1 MQSPDA
7 GLLFFCYG
15 RERMFSSVR
24 NIHFV
29 GIGGIGMSGIAEILL
44 DQGFQVSGSD
54 MHRSENT
61 EYLAS
66 LGATIYEGHAPE
78 HIEGAEVVVYSSAV
92 KPEENPET
100 VEAHRRN
107 IPVIRRAEML
117 GEVTRLNYCIAV
129 AGTHGKTTTTSMCG
143 LVLMQ
148 GGFDPTVIVGGRLK
162 GLGGSNARLGKGE
175 WTVVEADEY
184 DRSFLQLLPT
194 IAVITNVEEDHTD
207 IYEDLG
213 DLINTFTEFANAI
226 PFYGYVALCLDD
238 PGAMELL
245 PKINKPKVTYGLTPQ
260 CEVRAVETTYSQR
273 SSTSTVLY
281 NGEEV
286 GVLELHIPGV
296 HNVKNALAAVAV
308 GLKIG
313 IPFESIAAALRE
325 FTGVYRR
332 FEIRGERNGVM
343 VVDDY
348 AHHPTEVKATLQA
361 TRTGWKNRIVCVF
374 QPHTYTRT
382 RDFASEFGK
391 SFGDADILVVTDVYA
406 AREKPIDGVTGENI
420 ADAARQFGHRNVHYV
435 AKREE
440 LPAFLDTITRQGDI
454 VLTLGAGD
462 VWKCGAEF
470 LQLS

>member
-1 MQSPDA
+1 
-7 GLLFFCYG
+7 
-15 RERMFSSVR
+15 MFSSVR

-78 HIEGAEVVVYSSAV
+78 HVDTAEVVVYSSAV

-143 LVLMQ
+143 LVLMK

-194 IAVITNVEEDHTD
+194 IAIITNVEEDHTD
-207 IYEDLG
+207 IYEDMG
-213 DLINTFTEFANAI
+213 DLINTFGEFANAI

-245 PKINKPKVTYGLTPQ
+245 PRINKPKITYGLTPQ
-260 CEVRAVETTYSQR
+260 CEVRAVDTSYNQR
-273 SSTSTVLY
+273 SSKSTVLY

-286 GVLELHIPGV
+286 GVLELNIPGV

-313 IPFESIAAALRE
+313 IPFENIADALRE

-332 FEIRGERNGVM
+332 FEVRGERNGTM

-361 TRTGWKNRIVCVF
+361 TRSGWKNRIVCVF

-382 RDFASEFGK
+382 RDFALEFGK

-406 AREKPIDGVTGENI
+406 AREKPIEGVTGENI

-435 AKREE
+435 PNKAE
-440 LPAFLDTITRQGDI
+440 LPAFLESITREGDI

-462 VWKCGAEF
+462 VWKCGADF
-470 LQLS
+470 LQLP

>member
-1 MQSPDA
+1 
-7 GLLFFCYG
+7 
-15 RERMFSSVR
+15 MFSSVR

-54 MHRSENT
+54 MNRSENT

-143 LVLMQ
+143 LVLMN

-213 DLINTFTEFANAI
+213 DLITTFTEFANAI

-245 PKINKPKVTYGLTPQ
+245 PRINKPKVTYGLTPQ

-273 SSTSTVLY
+273 SSASTVLY
-281 NGEEV
+281 NGEKV
-286 GVLELHIPGV
+286 GVLELNIPGV

-313 IPFESIAAALRE
+313 IPFENIAAALRE

-382 RDFASEFGK
+382 RDFALEFGK

-406 AREKPIDGVTGENI
+406 AREKPIDGVTGESI
-420 ADAARQFGHRNVHYV
+420 ADAARQFGHRTVHYV
-435 AKREE
+435 ANKEE
-440 LPAFLDTITRQGDI
+440 LPAFLDTITREGDI

-462 VWKCGAEF
+462 VWKCGADF
-470 LQLS
+470 LQLA